1 VTLVNRRVY
10 VLAGNDQNNTN
21 HYIELNANPITPIYI
36 EESLSATGVIID
48 LYSLTDFRSAKYT
61 IQVQTNFNNDI
72 YFSEINTVGAVGS
85 MQSVAVEYGQNFTT
99 QLLDSYT
106 TFIQGGKLY
115 LSANFINYYN
125 DPNKKYIFKGL
136 RTNLYK
142 I

>member
-1 VTLVNRRVY
+1 
-10 VLAGNDQNNTN
+10 
-21 HYIELNANPITPIYI
+21 
-36 EESLSATGVIID
+36 
-48 LYSLTDFRSAKYT
+48 
-61 IQVQTNFNNDI
+61 
-72 YFSEINTVGAVGS
+72 